1 MWGKKNQPCLFCGT
15 QAEFLQLG
23 KYFNYHFIKCP
34 VCGVYV
40 VQTDP
45 FLFGVSL
52 KDKIASYLYYSKYS
66 KRIPNTENDNNF
78 VFLGEKKVFEEISKT
93 NSYGCYVSEDELHAF
108 YPRTF
113 SDKIDKILLGFAEK
127 SSYFG
132 DIIVLD
138 KRKVRSAFFIKC
150 YDSDGSRL
158 PENKVDAQFTMIK
171 NYLHSNKFTNDFV
184 LNSGSCEIILQP
196 DGWNRIDKLQQ
207 EHGKKSNT
215 VFIAMSFAPETQEA
229 REAIK
234 SAITEN
240 GFEPR
245 IMDEIEHNHQIVP
258 EMLYQIREARFIVA
272 DFTNHN
278 NGAYYEA
285 GYALGLGKDVIH
297 VCQKER
303 FGQDGHFD
311 IKQINTVLW
320 ENPDDLRVRLSA
332 RIQATIL

>member
-1 MWGKKNQPCLFCGT
+1 MMEVKKQPCEFCGL
-15 QAEFLQLG
+15 QAECQRLDNYLD
-23 KYFNYHFIKCP
+23 YHFIECP
-34 VCGVYV
+34 VCGAYV
-40 VQTDP
+40 VQTAP

-52 KDKIASYLYYSKYS
+52 KDEIASYLYYSKYS
-66 KRIPNTENDNNF
+66 KRIPNTENDKNF
-78 VFLGEKKVFEEISKT
+78 VFLGEKKIFEKISKT
-93 NSYGCYVSEDELHAF
+93 SPYGHYVSEDELHAF

-158 PENKVDAQFTMIK
+158 PENKVDAQFTMIS

-184 LNSGSCEIILQP
+184 LNSGSCEIILQA

-285 GYALGLGKDVIH
+285 GYALGLGKEVIH
-297 VCQKER
+297 VCNKAR
-303 FGQDGHFD
+303 FGEDGHFD

-320 ENPDDLRVRLSA
+320 EEPDDLRTKLSA
-332 RIQATIL
+332 RIKATIL